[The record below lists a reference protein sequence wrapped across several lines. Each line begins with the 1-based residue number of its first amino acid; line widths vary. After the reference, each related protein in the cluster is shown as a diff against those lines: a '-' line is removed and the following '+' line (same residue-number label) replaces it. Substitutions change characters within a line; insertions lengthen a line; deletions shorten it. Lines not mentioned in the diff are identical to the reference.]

1 MKKILITIASVL
13 LVTAVVGVAY
23 AQEADEDGPVVTAPP
38 DGPAPTA
45 GSPSAPAS
53 GAAVSSP
60 VAPAPTPTSEAN
72 VAGAP
77 PQPVIRFE
85 FIGEVP
91 ANFDISRI
99 QGRDFH
105 FGELPTEFQSLVR
118 SADRPNF
125 EYIRPTD
132 EREYRVIEPNGN
144 QFRDSRPWAGLVQSV
159 RSSTGNWSVSHD
171 RGSVPANLPR
181 GAEIPKV
188 YWVKYKV
195 KF

>member
-23 AQEADEDGPVVTAPP
+23 AQEVDEDGPIATAPP
-38 DGPAPTA
+38 EVAVVP
-45 GSPSAPAS
+45 
-53 GAAVSSP
+53 GAAPVIPPP
-60 VAPAPTPTSEAN
+60 VAEVQPEAN

-85 FIGEVP
+85 FDGETP

-99 QGRDFH
+99 QGRDFR
-105 FGELPTEFQSLVR
+105 FTELPPEVQNLLR
-118 SADRPNF
+118 AADRPNF
-125 EYIRPTD
+125 EMIRPTD
-132 EREYRVIEPNGN
+132 EREFRAIAPNGN
-144 QFRDSRPWAGLVQSV
+144 QFRDARPWEGIVQSV
-159 RSSTGNWSVSHD
+159 RSSTGNWSVSRE
-171 RGSVPANLPR
+171 RGGTGHEPR
-181 GAEIPKV
+181 GVELPKV